1 MKGSDI
7 MSNYFAIERNGE
19 TKVPV
24 VLGTNNGNVAF
35 ENFLSMTYNEM
46 KSNEHLGEFVDAA
59 MIAAD
64 RMFGTDGDQ
73 TIVILIGEDGNFI
86 WSVLMSCEDGD
97 NIRYA
102 LTDWKKDGKNYR
114 YAD

>member
-1 MKGSDI
+1 MKGSNI

-46 KSNEHLGEFVDAA
+46 KSSEHLGEFVDAA

-86 WSVLMSCEDGD
+86 WSILMSCEYGD

-114 YAD
+114 YAP